1 MDNKIINLDEYI
13 KTKKFGDAESRKYLL
28 ELIKSGFDSVS
39 DGLKI
44 LTDSFDV
51 NEENVKC
58 GLDDLDRSIEIVT
71 KQGEITVHMLTAI
84 DELDKVFSILD
95 ELIEEKR
102 KSEKET
108 EDK

>member
-13 KTKKFGDAESRKYLL
+13 NTKKFGDAKSRKELL
-28 ELIKSGFDSVS
+28 EIIKSGFDSVS
-39 DGLKI
+39 HGLKI

-51 NEENVKC
+51 NEENIKY
-58 GLDDLDRSIEIVT
+58 GLDELDRSISIVT
-71 KQGEITVHMLTAI
+71 RQGEIATHMLTAI

-102 KSEKET
+102 KSEKEK
-108 EDK
+108 EEK